1 MQIQHQDNQQQGEFF
16 ICDETGQKIAYLT
29 YQYLRSDCINADRT
43 FVDECLRGQG
53 VAHQLFL
60 ALMDFVQQKQLT
72 LRTSCAY
79 IEQKVRSKI

>member
-1 MQIQHQDNQQQGEFF
+1 MKIQHQDNLQQGEFF
-16 ICDETGQKIAYLT
+16 ICDETGKKIAYLT
-29 YQYLRSDCINADRT
+29 YQYVQADCINAEHT

-60 ALMDFVQQKQLT
+60 ALMNFVQQNQFT
-72 LRTSCAY
+72 LQTSCTY